1 MSELFFSKLTFKSIF
16 VLFFSIL
23 LFFLVISSF
32 IITQQPSASN
42 SDKKILTDFNICNGI
57 IILIFLI
64 MISFGVWLI
73 KPENNENEKLHFMFI
88 TIGLILLSL
97 SIVQIIFISN
107 VSINF
112 DSSIQ
117 ESLYICAGIILLIG
131 FIFMIYGIYLY
142 ILKEFQSI
150 QKKLDNSAKKEEE
163 EPSVDFLL
171 KLQKDFDK
179 KNKFA
184 EEMLRKY
191 GVNSEKYT
199 DAKRDVENIVREIE
213 IFENQSNEVQ
223 RRMTKVTGSINSI
236 RTGGR

>member
-1 MSELFFSKLTFKSIF
+1 
-16 VLFFSIL
+16 
-23 LFFLVISSF
+23 
-32 IITQQPSASN
+32 
-42 SDKKILTDFNICNGI
+42 
-57 IILIFLI
+57 
-64 MISFGVWLI
+64 
-73 KPENNENEKLHFMFI
+73 
-88 TIGLILLSL
+88 
-97 SIVQIIFISN
+97 
-107 VSINF
+107 
-112 DSSIQ
+112 
-117 ESLYICAGIILLIG
+117 
-131 FIFMIYGIYLY
+131 MIYGIYLY